1 MATEEGLGIE
11 YDEDVICD
19 VCRAVSN
26 PLPKGEGF
34 QKRFYTQGCKFSV
47 DLLIS

>member
-19 VCRAVSN
+19 VCRAVSKT
-26 PLPKGEGF
+26 PPPPKKKGGLMIIKKSSSGAL
-34 QKRFYTQGCKFSV
+34 QKS
-47 DLLIS
+47 S